1 MPDAGFDIRP
11 FDRGAATDADFAA
24 SNAFD
29 NITRAESWPDDPPTP
44 LEETKL
50 NYRELPSYI
59 DQRTWFAWR
68 EGAIVASGGV
78 SLQRTPQN
86 RHAAWAHVGVDP
98 SWRRRGLGTA
108 LLRLVV
114 EASRSEGRRLLF
126 GSTTSRAPDGEAFM
140 RALGA
145 TPAQAVYTNQLNI
158 DEVNREALADWLA
171 LAPALDKDFEM
182 ELVEGAMPEDQ
193 LESIAALMD
202 VMNTAPRDD
211 LEVEDS
217 PMTPERLRELEA
229 YERAANWARWT
240 MYVRHR
246 DSGRLAG
253 YTEVLYR
260 PGLPYELNQGDT
272 GVFPEFRNR
281 GLGKWL
287 KASMLDKVLRER
299 PEVRFIRTGNAQS
312 NAPMLRIN
320 NELGFK
326 PYLSRMN
333 WQVPLDKV
341 EVWLASRP
349 SAPSVT
355 LPGGA

>member
-1 MPDAGFDIRP
+1 M
-11 FDRGAATDADFAA
+11 
-24 SNAFD
+24 
-29 NITRAESWPDDPPTP
+29 
-44 LEETKL
+44 
-50 NYRELPSYI
+50 
-59 DQRTWFAWR
+59 
-68 EGAIVASGGV
+68 
-78 SLQRTPQN
+78 
-86 RHAAWAHVGVDP
+86 
-98 SWRRRGLGTA
+98 
-108 LLRLVV
+108 
-114 EASRSEGRRLLF
+114 LF
-126 GSTTSRAPDGEAFM
+126 GSTTSRAPGGEAFM

-158 DEVNREALADWLA
+158 DEVNWKALADWLA
-171 LAPALDKDFEM
+171 LGSSLEREFEM
-182 ELVEGAMPEDQ
+182 VLVEGAMPEDQ
-193 LESIAALMD
+193 LEAIVALME

-211 LEVEDS
+211 LAMEDS

-229 YERAANWARWT
+229 YERAANWERWT

-246 DSGRLAG
+246 ESGRLAG

-299 PEVRFIRTGNAQS
+299 PLVRFIRTGNAQS

-341 EVWLASRP
+341 EAWLASRP
-349 SAPSVT
+349 ASPSVT
-355 LPGGA
+355 PPGGV